1 MYRVSLWWTQ
11 SRKAGEGRSE
21 GFRGVVLLYLLGGD
35 EKQLPSPQL
44 FPALFSSYPTPSLSK
59 TLLLYC
65 LPALPGSY
73 GVFQQLCLRPR
84 SWQTTKWAVIGQRPA
99 LLMIPL
105 DPHLCVL
112 SLIISQLVWHGLWP
126 KPSVHPF
133 IPPFLSSRLAVH
145 LFLMAVCTWAP
156 GPAASQTRSD
166 SP

>member
-1 MYRVSLWWTQ
+1 MYWVSLWWTQ
-11 SRKAGEGRSE
+11 SRKAREGRSE
-21 GFRGVVLLYLLGGD
+21 GFRGVVWRSVTVPPGWRW
-35 EKQLPSPQL
+35 EAAAESSAISSSVL
-44 FPALFSSYPTPSLSK
+44 FLSYPLIIQNTASLLSA
-59 TLLLYC
+59 C
-65 LPALPGSY
+65 LA
-73 GVFQQLCLRPR
+73 CLRPR
-84 SWQTTKWAVIGQRPA
+84 SRQTTKWAVIGQRPA

-156 GPAASQTRSD
+156 SPAASQTRSD